1 MPGAYGEDEED
12 TRSRGDDREP
22 ADIVLLEEIRDL
34 LHGRTIIAW
43 NASFDRQRLWEE
55 FARIGMPVYTGEWR
69 DAMELYAYASGR
81 QKKWCKLIV
90 AKQEMEIGESQEHR
104 ATADCLDTL
113 EVLKAVIKANE
124 EKDLFSSCGMEGEV

>member
-1 MPGAYGEDEED
+1 MEKA
-12 TRSRGDDREP
+12 
-22 ADIVLLEEIRDL
+22 EEIRDL
-34 LHGRTIIAW
+34 LQGRTIIAW

-55 FARIGMPVYTGEWR
+55 FARIGMPVNTGEWR

-90 AKQEMEIGESQEHR
+90 AKQEMGIGESQEHR

-113 EVLKAVIKANE
+113 AVLRAAAAL
-124 EKDLFSSCGMEGEV
+124 KDDLLDMTGEDAE